1 MPKRIYRKN
10 FLEKLPAGSKL
21 VAKPSKWGNPYTIP
35 EDGDR
40 PTVVEKY
47 RLWIQSQPDMIER
60 ARRELRGWDLV
71 CYCMLDELCHAD
83 ILLEIANSGEVT
95 AQVETANKKQERRE
109 AIAKQA
115 IQAGDLMTAFQHDR
129 MPVALLN
136 GGYLDLVDES
146 KMRELWAKML
156 NEKGVT
162 LPQFKDY
169 ARTAIKNGLLV
180 FEGKNTASIGGF
192 EELIKPLDF
201 DDRIARFLNPVVK
214 AAKGKKKR
222 QAQAGLFA

>member
-21 VAKPSKWGNPYTIP
+21 VAKPSRWGNPYTIP

-60 ARRELRGWDLV
+60 ARRELRGWNLA

-95 AQVETANKKQERRE
+95 AQVE
-109 AIAKQA
+109 
-115 IQAGDLMTAFQHDR
+115 
-129 MPVALLN
+129 P
-136 GGYLDLVDES
+136 
-146 KMRELWAKML
+146 
-156 NEKGVT
+156 
-162 LPQFKDY
+162 
-169 ARTAIKNGLLV
+169 IK
-180 FEGKNTASIGGF
+180 
-192 EELIKPLDF
+192 
-201 DDRIARFLNPVVK
+201 
-214 AAKGKKKR
+214 KKKR
-222 QAQAGLFA
+222 QQPGLMI